1 VQTHGGDFRDAG
13 ARAGRSRGIDGNAC
27 EIASRVP
34 PDALAIR
41 GSAEIASIAA
51 NQNNRRWI
59 LCFIGPPFALVLNV

>member
-1 VQTHGGDFRDAG
+1 MVNRLRNCQSWFHQ
-13 ARAGRSRGIDGNAC
+13 
-27 EIASRVP
+27 
-34 PDALAIR
+34 DALAIP